1 MNAPCELTLIK
12 DFGGETDEPK
22 SDTLPGH
29 GEISASSKIH
39 SDQEGASASRFHR
52 AAFHLRDRLRDKM
65 KDFTEKSM
73 TAGLEMIREFEDR
86 TRKAKKKIR
95 EKMRIRYESGQ
106 VLACHITADEFAI
119 LVEKSRPQAVQFSR
133 ISSHWYSV

>member
-29 GEISASSKIH
+29 EEISASSKIH
-39 SDQEGASASRFHR
+39 TEKEGVSSSRFHR
-52 AAFHLRDRLRDKM
+52 AAFHLRDKM
-65 KDFTEKSM
+65 KGFTEKSM
-73 TAGLEMIREFEDR
+73 TANLEIIREFEDR

-106 VLACHITADEFAI
+106 VLVCHITADEFAM

-133 ISSHWYSV
+133 ISSHWYAV